1 MTEQLNVR
9 PMRMGSRPR
18 HSLSIECLVKL
29 SVAALIGT
37 GFFAGLDRLYER
49 ADGVQSEPAPQAQGD
64 QASITGP
71 HLDGPLMGEP
81 ESLSMPETRLVAG
94 DIPEAPPRYS
104 SSEDVGREGTGS
116 TLSETQASD
125 VEPASL
131 QDSFASATTSEATQ
145 DPPGDC
151 LLSELRAVLADVT
164 ARFGAVTAVAAHQ
177 MKTANH
183 IAGSIREKLHHDC
196 KAIDFRP
203 DPRRVEEIKAYLRGR
218 PEISGVESYRDGV
231 IHIDTGGTPVATRR
245 QPGNSARP
253 QLPTVVTTPPPRTR
267 GAPAAFVLL
276 DRNH

>member
-116 TLSETQASD
+116 TLGETQASD

-203 DPRRVEEIKAYLRGR
+203 DPRRVDEIKAHLRGR
-218 PEISGVESYRDGV
+218 AEISVESYRDGV
-231 IHIDTGGTPVATRR
+231 IHIDTVGTPVATRR

-267 GAPAAFVLL
+267 EAPAAFVLL

>member
-9 PMRMGSRPR
+9 PMMMGSHPR

-29 SVAALIGT
+29 SVAALIST
-37 GFFAGLDRLYER
+37 GVFAGLDRLYER
-49 ADGVQSEPAPQAQGD
+49 ADGVQSGPAPQAQGD
-64 QASITGP
+64 QAEITGS
-71 HLDGPLMGEP
+71 HLDGPVMAEP
-81 ESLSMPETRLVAG
+81 ESLSKPETRLVAG
-94 DIPEAPPRYS
+94 TIPEAPPRYS
-104 SSEDVGREGTGS
+104 SSEDVGREGRGW
-116 TLSETQASD
+116 TLSETQAGD
-125 VEPASL
+125 VGPASL
-131 QDSFASATTSEATQ
+131 QDSFASATTSEAAQ
-145 DPPGDC
+145 DPPRDC

-164 ARFGAVTAVAAHQ
+164 ARFGAVTVVAAHQ

-203 DPRRVEEIKAYLRGR
+203 DPRRVDEIKAHLRGR
-218 PEISGVESYRDGV
+218 AEISVESYRDGV
-231 IHIDTGGTPVATRR
+231 IHIDTVGTPVATRR

-267 GAPAAFVLL
+267 EAPAAFVLL